1 MAGMLQIYKNI
12 IVDVLLVP
20 LWLAARTDV
29 SQAVKALIITSLKAN
44 NLNSKYVDYFC
55 TFIHTFIL
63 EPRYNEVR
71 YR

>member
-20 LWLAARTDV
+20 HWLAARAGL

-44 NLNSKYVDYFC
+44 NVKTKYVDYFC
-55 TFIHTFIL
+55 TFIHTDVL
-63 EPRYNEVR
+63 KH
-71 YR
+71 